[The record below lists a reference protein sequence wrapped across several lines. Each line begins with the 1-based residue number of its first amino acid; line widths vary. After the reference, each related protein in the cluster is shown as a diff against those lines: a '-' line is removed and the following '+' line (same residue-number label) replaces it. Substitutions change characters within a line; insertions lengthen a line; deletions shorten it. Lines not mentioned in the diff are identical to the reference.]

1 MTASILVTGGTGTLA
16 GEPQR
21 EHGAP
26 EGVDRGSSM
35 RMRTAAVGSALF
47 FLVAPGIVSG
57 LIPWLVTGWEVRD
70 PVPYLAP
77 VRVFGTV
84 LLLAGLTA
92 LIQAFVRFVVEGLG
106 TPAPVAAP
114 DRLVVGGPYRH
125 VRNPMYVAVL
135 AVIVGQALLLGQPG
149 LLLYD
154 AALWLIVASFV
165 RFYEEPTLARR
176 FGAEY
181 EAYRRAVPAWWPR
194 LRPWRPTRRNGP
206 GSR

>member
-1 MTASILVTGGTGTLA
+1 
-16 GEPQR
+16 
-21 EHGAP
+21 
-26 EGVDRGSSM
+26 
-35 RMRTAAVGSALF
+35 
-47 FLVAPGIVSG
+47 
-57 LIPWLVTGWEVRD
+57 
-70 PVPYLAP
+70 

-114 DRLVVGGPYRH
+114 DRLVVGGPYRY

-135 AVIVGQALLLGQPG
+135 AVIVGQALLLGQPD
-149 LLLYD
+149 LLLYA

-181 EAYRRAVPAWWPR
+181 ETYRRAVPAWWPR
-194 LRPWRPTRRNGP
+194 LRPWRPTQRNGP